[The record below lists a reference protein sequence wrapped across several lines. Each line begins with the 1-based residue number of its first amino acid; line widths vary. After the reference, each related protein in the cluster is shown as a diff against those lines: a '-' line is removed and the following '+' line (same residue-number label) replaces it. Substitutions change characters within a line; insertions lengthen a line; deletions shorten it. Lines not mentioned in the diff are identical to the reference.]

1 MAPTNGIVDSRAYK
15 GVVLFLNALELSG
28 LRDEALGLWVWGV
41 GTWDSR
47 IGLIRFG
54 AFRAARF

>member
-1 MAPTNGIVDSRAYK
+1 MTS
-15 GVVLFLNALELSG
+15 LFAFPRCCKFTRRFRDVSGLG